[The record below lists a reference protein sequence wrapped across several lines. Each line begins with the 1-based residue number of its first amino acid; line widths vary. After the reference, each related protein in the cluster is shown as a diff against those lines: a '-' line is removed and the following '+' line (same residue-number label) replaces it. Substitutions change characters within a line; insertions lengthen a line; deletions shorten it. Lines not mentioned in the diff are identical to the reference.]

1 MAVWYVARSSQALRT
16 CVLQYT
22 WEKLFAGDMP
32 PVDMQ
37 ANMANQRFKS
47 QLRRLPVFTAIQD
60 KDQMS
65 RRRIF
70 KLHPQSADEHVF
82 SYKGSDISVTDYYR
96 MKYNLHLVHHKALPL
111 VDVAV
116 QPSKPTLV
124 PMELCFIESHLC
136 TAAQLL
142 ACKGKNE
149 VPAEV
154 TTSILRVSDVCAQQV
169 WYQ

>member
-1 MAVWYVARSSQALRT
+1 
-16 CVLQYT
+16 
-22 WEKLFAGDMP
+22 MP

-82 SYKGSDISVTDYYR
+82 SYKGSDISVTEYYR
-96 MKYNLHLVHHKALPL
+96 MKYNLRLVHHKALPL

-116 QPSKPTLV
+116 QPSKPTLL

-154 TTSILRVSDVCAQQV
+154 TTAILRVCVLNKSSSNNIAFRLRHCLAISVLVIRSRGQRRRR
-169 WYQ
+169 